1 MSTRAAPEGYTSVT
15 RALRLLEVFDRY
27 HASRSVAE
35 LAHETGLHKSIVTR
49 LMATMARRGFV
60 VQDPS
65 TRRYRIGPMLFS
77 AGSLYEPFAMYREL
91 AEPVLSDLANRTGYT
106 SCVGVPI
113 GSEVIMVAVVE
124 APLTNGIRVSMVIG
138 SRRPAYIGATGKVI
152 SLWHGRPR
160 GTRDSGQRRAAAV
173 DATYARQRPGF
184 ARRAGGD
191 PPVWVCH

>member
-91 AEPVLSDLANRTGYT
+91 AEPVLSDLANPHRLHQL
-106 SCVGVPI
+106 C
-113 GSEVIMVAVVE
+113 
-124 APLTNGIRVSMVIG
+124 
-138 SRRPAYIGATGKVI
+138 
-152 SLWHGRPR
+152 
-160 GTRDSGQRRAAAV
+160 RRA
-173 DATYARQRPGF
+173 DRL
-184 ARRAGGD
+184 
-191 PPVWVCH
+191 